1 MAYRIRE
8 KLAYSLIGRL
18 IATVVRDRCF
28 PTCRTHWLQQAFAE
42 WSLRV
47 IA

>member
-18 IATVVRDRCF
+18 IATVVRNVWF
-28 PTCRTHWLQQAFAE
+28 PNCRRHWVQQAFAE
-42 WSLRV
+42 WSLRG